1 MKVLLGVTGCI
12 AAYKSCEILRELQK
26 KGVDVEVVMTEKATK
41 FVGAQTFSALSGHA
55 AKISNFDDQE
65 DAITHIRLA
74 EDCDLFLIA
83 PCTANVASKIAAGI
97 GDDLLTTCALVAHD
111 KLAIAPAMNVHM
123 YESPA
128 TQATLETLRSRGVHI
143 LDPDSGYLACGDIG
157 KGRLADPDV
166 VADAAVKIINDGA
179 IAQKK
184 DLLGKNILITA
195 GPTKERIDPVRYITN
210 DSSGKMGI
218 AIANAANKRGADV
231 TLILGPVSI
240 EPDTGINVV
249 RVETSE
255 EMLIAVENV
264 FDECDIAIFT
274 AAVCDMKPVN
284 VYDHKLKKGAD
295 DEGLSVINT
304 ENTID
309 ILHTFASKKG
319 DRFIVGFAAETD
331 DVVENG
337 KKKLASK
344 GADMIVANEVGIGKT
359 FGQDESK
366 AWILEPTHEAELDPM
381 PKVQLANIILDE
393 VCDNMS

>member
-41 FVGAQTFSALSGHA
+41 FIGAQTFSALSGHA

-128 TQATLETLRSRGVHI
+128 TQASLDVLRSRGVCI
-143 LDPDSGYLACGDIG
+143 IEPDSGYLACGDVG

-166 VADAAVKIINDGA
+166 IASSAIRLIHDGA
-179 IAQKK
+179 ASAKK
-184 DLLGKNILITA
+184 DLLGKKVVITA
-195 GPTKERIDPVRYITN
+195 GPTQERIDPVRYITN

-218 AIANAANKRGADV
+218 AIANAAKNRGADV
-231 TLILGPVSI
+231 TLVLGPVSI
-240 EPDTGINVV
+240 EPDSGIKVV
-249 RVETSE
+249 PVRTAEDMFV
-255 EMLIAVENV
+255 AVENE
-264 FDECDIAIFT
+264 FDDSDIAIFT
-274 AAVCDMKPVN
+274 AAVCDMKPVGS
-284 VYDHKLKKGAD
+284 YDRKLKKGTD
-295 DEGLSVINT
+295 DDGLSVIKT

-309 ILHTFASKKG
+309 ILQTFASKKG
-319 DRFIVGFAAETD
+319 DRFIVGFAAETN
-331 DVVENG
+331 DVVANG
-337 KKKLASK
+337 KEKLASK
-344 GADMIVANEVGIGKT
+344 GADMIVANEVGEGKT

-366 AWILEPTHEAELDPM
+366 AWILEQNHEAELDSM
-381 PKVQLANIILDE
+381 PKTKLADIILDE
-393 VCDNMS
+393 VCANMC